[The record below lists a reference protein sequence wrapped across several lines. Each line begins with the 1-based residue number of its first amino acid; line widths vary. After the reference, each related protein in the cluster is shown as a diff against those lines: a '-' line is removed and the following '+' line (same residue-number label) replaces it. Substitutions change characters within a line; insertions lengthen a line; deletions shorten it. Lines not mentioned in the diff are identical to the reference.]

1 MLYITEAV
9 HYITISDAD
18 FEISAGDIS
27 RQTST
32 EREKEKEIERQKAS
46 NQK

>member
-1 MLYITEAV
+1 MLYITKAV
-9 HYITISDAD
+9 HNITISDAD

-32 EREKEKEIERQKAS
+32 EREKEKAIEYLKAS
-46 NQK
+46 SQ